1 MSISLI
7 ELEHANYVSHFY
19 VFVYVCFV
27 FLRKSVELN
36 SNSLESYENIM
47 QSSLG
52 FANPGVVEFLLGKL
66 GIDESNPPSLMRGLQ
81 RYSKLVLI
89 LLSGE

>member
-1 MSISLI
+1 MI
-7 ELEHANYVSHFY
+7 F
-19 VFVYVCFV
+19 FFF

-52 FANPGVVEFLLGKL
+52 FVNPGVVEFLLGKL

-81 RYSKLVLI
+81 RYSKSVLFC
-89 LLSGE
+89 